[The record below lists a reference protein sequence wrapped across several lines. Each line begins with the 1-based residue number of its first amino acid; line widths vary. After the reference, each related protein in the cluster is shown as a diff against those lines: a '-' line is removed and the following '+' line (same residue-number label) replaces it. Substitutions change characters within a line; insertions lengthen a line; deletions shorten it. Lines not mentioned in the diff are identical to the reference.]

1 MSTTSE
7 TPREEAWQAH
17 LRSKHNHR
25 QARRSSFDAGFEA
38 GMRVI
43 LAAGPRAVA
52 AAAWDEAAERIAD
65 ASGAVWT
72 LEYVPNPYSQNALVT
87 DERTKK

>member
-52 AAAWDEAAERIAD
+52 AAAWDEGYGDDLTCREPR
-65 ASGAVWT
+65 
-72 LEYVPNPYSQNALVT
+72 ENPYREDQ
-87 DERTKK
+87 E